1 MSLSL
6 NAADGKSDIEDGPDF
21 QNVSVFLD
29 ENPMKEETGSVAD
42 RRPSSTGEAQAQLGE
57 QHYSV
62 PDRFMQFFGLAPS
75 PLDIARREKYR
86 EMLEEMRATG
96 PLKGNRA
103 IDTAVANPK
112 FLKMLEKYDT
122 NGDGVIDAE
131 EMTVMLND
139 FKSQK
144 QQSSVLKKVVAG
156 AFLFL
161 IALLICNTFLTL
173 WVIKLTQEVYVDED
187 TTSMVNSNNEMLK
200 TDKPKFYTSI
210 SDLTMLPASA
220 LDSIT
225 RMTFTTIDGGVY
237 NLLVNG
243 VRMDA
248 TAEKSVD
255 IYFTSNKRMHI
266 QGNNTAVFMDY
277 DVSDGPPTEVA
288 VVLNVNDP
296 LSTLSQSRRLSSASV
311 SSSMVSRLG
320 FTGSGSVLRGNTGGS
335 ERCFSS
341 GVCLYTYDE
350 MMSLFDEHA
359 AAEGRRLESG
369 SDSSTMTYT
378 EITADAK
385 ILTKD
390 DRAGLSRAQGFLSA
404 LLQAQ
409 ADLKNGT
416 LKVSF
421 IMSDLC
427 ANYPTLRTDC
437 RSYPAPSVVRPVN
450 VSSLQ
455 DRRPFIGTMAEDGLW
470 MFQDEIEYLLDAYSV
485 QVKVRYAHDPLR
497 DTRRHVVLMD
507 LSDPSKMV
515 TYDEVTIQYDPKN
528 PTFVIESA
536 QTFITNYNASS
547 AVKSDGTDT
556 FLDGGVDVV
565 TRRRRLMAHDAFV
578 AHIRSKIS
586 GFPSIDVPA
595 EVLTS
600 SVFEG
605 LKKDSMIA
613 MDEVNRRLNAVGSS
627 RNISVD
633 VEESADGYCV
643 TTEMDE
649 NGNYLPC
656 LSDVAGLSMQYP
668 KSYFSN
674 VWIGTLSG
682 SIAWPD
688 ASSIYSIEQY
698 ESTEIVYRSDLKAL
712 LDMQTFSNGSS
723 NSTSRRLL
731 SERTTRSSSSSSS
744 LPSGYELAMSFT
756 DDHQRMRI
764 ARHVDKNEE
773 LHERTKAHFEA
784 LDRALGAMLE
794 RHERRR
800 RLSEMGVVEGRVG
813 RQLSEATVKGFKSR
827 AVVIHSTVNQFGDLK
842 ISDEQKDLIK
852 DKVSSVLSDQIQGYL
867 TDVANTAWNNIPMR
881 KGGTCEQFHTLM
893 VEVLQNIADLNDIIV
908 KTIEYSDN
916 IDMTL
921 DHIETLQQILKDLIT
936 VNDLMKPAI
945 SSVGQI
951 PYVGPVAKVFQT
963 NFNIIVTNPVNPAK
977 KSVDSL
983 QSKIEAYKVRENN
996 KKFLTTAQNVSTGID
1011 AFIQDAM
1018 LFSSV
1023 LITVDNVCLWTPTT
1037 VNGVQT
1043 YDKTVTGQMCS
1054 GINVVLREV
1063 LQNVNTVKNQMNI
1076 LLGRIQQLSNFVD
1089 IMESFMKTFD
1099 AAIIG
1104 AVRSVFAV
1112 MSSFLD
1118 KQISACIP
1126 WVCFKDQTVCTTIE
1140 YPCGTKKCKTGL
1152 GVKVPCGV
1160 KFCSED
1166 QCVSVPKPYD
1176 CQQCATFTVNQIIN
1190 GVMSVADQLQN
1201 TIMNALNSLAK
1212 ALGISFPSIT
1222 IPGLPSIDFMS
1233 GIESFLSNMFSDI
1246 VDMKIFNAMTK
1257 SFNSVK
1263 AKLRDISN
1271 IVCNK

>member
-1 MSLSL
+1 MMSF
-6 NAADGKSDIEDGPDF
+6 NAADEKNDIEDGPDNNTEF
-21 QNVSVFLD
+21 QNISVFLD
-29 ENPMKEETGSVAD
+29 ENPMSKDGTAPTVAD
-42 RRPSSTGEAQAQLGE
+42 RRPSYTSVDTGGE
-57 QHYSV
+57 KTFKQ
-62 PDRFMQFFGLAPS
+62 RFLEFFGFAPS
-75 PLDIARREKYR
+75 PLDLARREKYR

-173 WVIKLTQEVYVDED
+173 WVIKLTQEVYVDND

-723 NSTSRRLL
+723 NSTSRRFL
-731 SERTTRSSSSSSS
+731 SERTARSSSSSSS
-744 LPSGYELAMSFT
+744 SASGYELAMSFT

-784 LDRALGAMLE
+784 LDRALGEMLE

-800 RLSEMGVVEGRVG
+800 RLSEMGVADNHVQRRLGGIGDDYKSQAADLRTNVYQFANLQITDDQKAKI
-813 RQLSEATVKGFKSR
+813 RDQFPQQLLN
-827 AVVIHSTVNQFGDLK
+827 VIQSYYTSAESALLN
-842 ISDEQKDLIK
+842 
-852 DKVSSVLSDQIQGYL
+852 KV
-867 TDVANTAWNNIPMR
+867 PMR
-881 KGGTCEQFHTLM
+881 TGSYCAEFQGLM
-893 VEVLQNIADLNDIIV
+893 SQMFQNIAELNDVLV
-908 KTIEYSDN
+908 KTIVYSDN
-916 IDMTL
+916 INGYL
-921 DHIETLQQILKDLIT
+921 DDLEDLQQTLKDLIYI
-936 VNDLMKPAI
+936 NDLMKPAI

-951 PYVGPVAKVFQT
+951 PYVGPLAKIFQT
-963 NFNIIVTNPVNPAK
+963 SYNTLITSPVTPAK

-983 QSKIEAYKVRENN
+983 QSKIEQYKIEEYNTKYLNGAMNISNSVYS
-996 KKFLTTAQNVSTGID
+996 FV
-1011 AFIQDAM
+1011 QDAI
-1018 LFSSV
+1018 LYSDV
-1023 LITVDNVCLWTPTT
+1023 LITVDKVYPWTPRT
-1037 VNGVQT
+1037 VNGVVT
-1043 YDKTVTGQMCS
+1043 YDYTASSQTCAA
-1054 GINVVLREV
+1054 INVVLREA
-1063 LQNVNTVKNQMNI
+1063 LQNINTVKNQVNI
-1076 LLGRIQQLSNFVD
+1076 LLGRIQQVSGFMD
-1089 IMESFMKTFD
+1089 IVGSFMKTFD
-1099 AAIIG
+1099 AKIIG
-1104 AVRSVFAV
+1104 AVQSVFSV
-1112 MSSFLD
+1112 MGSFLD

-1212 ALGISFPSIT
+1212 ALGISFPSIS

-1246 VDMKIFNAMTK
+1246 MDMKMFNSLTK
-1257 SFNSVK
+1257 SLNSVK
-1263 AKLRDISN
+1263 AKLRDIKSLN
-1271 IVCNK
+1271 LQ

>member
-1 MSLSL
+1 MMSL
-6 NAADGKSDIEDGPDF
+6 NAADGKNDIEDGPGGPSYLDLSRTE
-21 QNVSVFLD
+21 QGFLAD
-29 ENPMKEETGSVAD
+29 NPLKDRIEDKPVVQD
-42 RRPSSTGEAQAQLGE
+42 RRPSSTGPIDVNEPKSFKQ
-57 QHYSV
+57 
-62 PDRFMQFFGLAPS
+62 RFLEFFGFAPS
-75 PLDIARREKYR
+75 PLDLARREKYR

-173 WVIKLTQEVYVDED
+173 WVIKLTQEVYVDND

-359 AAEGRRLESG
+359 AAEGRRLDTAS
-369 SDSSTMTYT
+369 SSSTPSSSTMTYT

-507 LSDPSKMV
+507 LKNPSKMV
-515 TYDEVTIQYDPKN
+515 TYDEVTIQYDPNN
-528 PTFVIESA
+528 PTFLIQSA

-556 FLDGGVDVV
+556 FLDGGVDVE
-565 TRRRRLMAHDAFV
+565 TGGSRRRLMAHDAFV
-578 AHIRSKIS
+578 AHVRSKIS
-586 GFPSIDVPA
+586 GFPSIDIPP
-595 EVLTS
+595 EMLTS
-600 SVFEG
+600 SVFHG
-605 LKKDSMIA
+605 LEKDSMLP
-613 MDEVNRRLNAVGSS
+613 MYEVNRRLNAVGSS

-731 SERTTRSSSSSSS
+731 SERTTRSSSTSSS

-800 RLSEMGVVEGRVG
+800 RLSEMGVADNHVQR
-813 RQLSEATVKGFKSR
+813 RLSSATVNSFKVK
-827 AVVIHSTVNQFGDLK
+827 AATAHTYVNQF
-842 ISDEQKDLIK
+842 
-852 DKVSSVLSDQIQGYL
+852 
-867 TDVANTAWNNIPMR
+867 
-881 KGGTCEQFHTLM
+881 
-893 VEVLQNIADLNDIIV
+893 
-908 KTIEYSDN
+908 
-916 IDMTL
+916 
-921 DHIETLQQILKDLIT
+921 
-936 VNDLMKPAI
+936 
-945 SSVGQI
+945 
-951 PYVGPVAKVFQT
+951 
-963 NFNIIVTNPVNPAK
+963 
-977 KSVDSL
+977 
-983 QSKIEAYKVRENN
+983 
-996 KKFLTTAQNVSTGID
+996 
-1011 AFIQDAM
+1011 
-1018 LFSSV
+1018 
-1023 LITVDNVCLWTPTT
+1023 
-1037 VNGVQT
+1037 
-1043 YDKTVTGQMCS
+1043 
-1054 GINVVLREV
+1054 
-1063 LQNVNTVKNQMNI
+1063 
-1076 LLGRIQQLSNFVD
+1076 
-1089 IMESFMKTFD
+1089 
-1099 AAIIG
+1099 
-1104 AVRSVFAV
+1104 
-1112 MSSFLD
+1112 
-1118 KQISACIP
+1118 
-1126 WVCFKDQTVCTTIE
+1126 
-1140 YPCGTKKCKTGL
+1140 
-1152 GVKVPCGV
+1152 
-1160 KFCSED
+1160 
-1166 QCVSVPKPYD
+1166 
-1176 CQQCATFTVNQIIN
+1176 
-1190 GVMSVADQLQN
+1190 
-1201 TIMNALNSLAK
+1201 
-1212 ALGISFPSIT
+1212 
-1222 IPGLPSIDFMS
+1222 
-1233 GIESFLSNMFSDI
+1233 
-1246 VDMKIFNAMTK
+1246 
-1257 SFNSVK
+1257 
-1263 AKLRDISN
+1263 
-1271 IVCNK
+1271 